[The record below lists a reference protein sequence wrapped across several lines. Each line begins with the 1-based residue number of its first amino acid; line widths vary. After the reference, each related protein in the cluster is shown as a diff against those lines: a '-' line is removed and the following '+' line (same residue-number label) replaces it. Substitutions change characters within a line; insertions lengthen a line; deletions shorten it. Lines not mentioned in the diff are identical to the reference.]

1 MIRVGLVD
9 DHPTV
14 LASLGPVAASDS
26 GGGQPFP
33 WDALN
38 SRNPISPG
46 E

>member
-14 LASLGPVAASDS
+14 RASLGPVAASD
-26 GGGQPFP
+26 GGPDQPFP
-33 WDALN
+33 GSELN